1 MNFSLIQHIRKRL
14 RVIGF
19 IVEKEFR
26 QIFRNSFMLPFIFI
40 MPLLQLLI
48 LVHAATF
55 DMKQITMVVVDNDLS
70 PFSRRLTDKFRGSP
84 FFTVLQPGFSPAEAE
99 GYLKNNLA
107 DVILNIPAGFEK
119 TLIRENE
126 EAVQLNINAIN
137 GTAAGLINYYS
148 ISVISSFNKEIVI
161 ETLGGDIE
169 KQFVDFNTEF
179 TKWYNPQTDYKIY
192 MFPGI
197 LVILVTVIGLFL
209 TALNIVREKE
219 AGTIEQINVS
229 PVKKYQFL
237 AGKMI
242 PFWLIGMMELAF
254 GLLLGKILFNIPIEG
269 SLALLFLCGAVYLL
283 VVLGLGLFLSAIS
296 NKQQQVMFLT
306 WFFMLVFI
314 LMSGLFTPVDSMP
327 EWAKIMNHINPF
339 AYFIKI
345 LRMILMKGS
354 GFMDI
359 AGDLL
364 SLGIYAIIILSLAT
378 ATYSKST
385 A

>member
-1 MNFSLIQHIRKRL
+1 MKNFLTQHIIKRL

-26 QIFRNSFMLPFIFI
+26 QIFRNRFMLPFIFL

-55 DMKQITMVVVDNDLS
+55 DMKEIRIVVVDNDLS
-70 PFSRRLTDKFRGSP
+70 PFSRRLTNKFRGSD

-99 GYLKNNLA
+99 GYLKNNKA
-107 DVILNIPAGFEK
+107 DVVLNIPAGFENK
-119 TLIRENE
+119 LMTDNHQSL
-126 EAVQLNINAIN
+126 QLNINAIN

-148 ISVISSFNKEIVI
+148 SALIASFNREIIVETFGGEI
-161 ETLGGDIE
+161 EDQI
-169 KQFVDFNTEF
+169 VNFNVTF
-179 TKWYNPQTDYKIY
+179 SNWYNPQTDYKIY

-197 LVILVTVIGLFL
+197 LVILITVIGMFL

-219 AGTIEQINVS
+219 AGTIEQINVT
-229 PVKKYQFL
+229 PIKKYQFL

-242 PFWLIGMMELAF
+242 PFWIIGMLEIGF
-254 GLLLGKILFNIPIEG
+254 GLLLGKILFNIPMEG
-269 SLALLFLCGAVYLL
+269 SLLLLFFSGGVYLL
-283 VVLGLGLFLSAIS
+283 VVLGLGLYLASIS
-296 NKQQQVMFLT
+296 SRLQQVMFLS

-314 LMSGLFTPVDSMP
+314 LMSGLFTPIDSMP
-327 EWAKIMNHINPF
+327 DWAKIINYLNPF
-339 AYFIKI
+339 AYFIRI

-354 GFMDI
+354 GLIDI
-359 AGDLL
+359 SGDLI
-364 SLGIYAIIILSLAT
+364 SLGIYAIVVLSLAT
-378 ATYSKST
+378 ASYSKKT

>member
-1 MNFSLIQHIRKRL
+1 MKISLIQHSFKRL

-26 QIFRNSFMLPFIFI
+26 QIFRNRFMLPFIFL

-55 DMKQITMVVVDNDLS
+55 DMKEIRILVVDNDLS
-70 PFSRRLTDKFRGSP
+70 PFSRRLTDKFRGSE

-99 GYLKNNLA
+99 GYLKNNKA
-107 DVILNIPAGFEK
+107 DIVLNIPADFEK
-119 TLIRENE
+119 KLIRENHQSL
-126 EAVQLNINAIN
+126 QLNINAIN

-148 ISVISSFNKEIVI
+148 TSVIGSFNREILI
-161 ETLGGDIE
+161 ETYGGDIE
-169 KQFVDFNTEF
+169 DQMVDFNVKF
-179 TKWYNPQTDYKIY
+179 SNWYNPQTDYKIY

-197 LVILVTVIGLFL
+197 LVILITVIGMFL

-219 AGTIEQINVS
+219 AGTIEQINVT
-229 PVKKYQFL
+229 PIKKYQFL

-242 PFWLIGMMELAF
+242 PFWIIGMLEIAF
-254 GLLLGKILFNIPIEG
+254 GLSIGKILFNIPIEG
-269 SLALLFLCGAVYLL
+269 SLALLFFSGGIYLL
-283 VVLGLGLFLSAIS
+283 VVLGLGLYLASIS
-296 NKQQQVMFLT
+296 SRVQQVMFLT

-314 LMSGLFTPVDSMP
+314 LMSGLFTPIDSMP
-327 EWAKIMNHINPF
+327 EWAKIINYLNPF
-339 AYFIKI
+339 AYFIRI

-354 GFMDI
+354 GLVDI
-359 AGDLL
+359 SGDLI
-364 SLGIYAIIILSLAT
+364 SLGIYAIVVLSLAT
-378 ATYSKST
+378 ASYSKKT